1 MDFNCKQSF
10 IELSLSDI
18 KDAIYLAT
26 YEINSKIVDLL
37 NSWDLVITCYWSDAK
52 LDKWNRKKSSID
64 LLVCNKSDLVSSE
77 EIKELLKDFIEKSKD
92 LVVDNTY
99 NEFWTDWEVYQVQDE
114 IPIGKEIS
122 TLAQDDYYIDVLN
135 FSDELHKYE
144 NKTFPD
150 RLIDAY
156 NIYWD
161 SETLF
166 SFKQK
171 MLDDIIGSPK
181 ILKDFKQDVKS
192 YFKEET
198 IRWKNLR
205 KNYENHFNFD
215 TWWDFWILR
224 YDREDF
230 FWFKHWP
237 MRALQ
242 YKIIEKFISFVIEK
256 QDSSLIKDF
265 PFSVEDRLRFFIRN
279 RLIEW
284 ITNFEYTELT
294 ELYKFFRDLNDTLF
308 YMFISKKYDEDLF
321 YDENKKYFVV
331 NWSKLIFIKNSLDRF
346 VELFKKLATS

>member
-1 MDFNCKQSF
+1 MDFNYKQSF
-10 IELSLSDI
+10 IELSLIDI
-18 KDAIYLAT
+18 KDAIYLASH
-26 YEINSKIVDLL
+26 EINSQIVDLL
-37 NSWDLVITCYWSDAK
+37 NSWDIVITCYWSDAK

-92 LVVDNTY
+92 LIVDNTY
-99 NEFWTDWEVYQVQDE
+99 NEFWTDWEVYQIQDE

-171 MLDDIIGSPK
+171 MLDDIISSPK

-198 IRWKNLR
+198 IRWKNIR
-205 KNYENHFNFD
+205 KNQQNHFNFD
-215 TWWDFWILR
+215 LGRDFWILR
-224 YDREDF
+224 YDRKDF
-230 FWFKHWP
+230 FGFKHWP

-242 YKIIEKFISFVIEK
+242 YKIIEKFISFVLDRK
-256 QDSSLIKDF
+256 DSSLIRNF
-265 PFSVEDRLRFFIRN
+265 PFSIEKRLMYFKENKI
-279 RLIEW
+279 ISW
-284 ITNFEYTELT
+284 ITNVEYLEII
-294 ELYKFFRDLNDTLF
+294 ELYKFFRDLNERIYYMTLSTKYTTSLF
-308 YMFISKKYDEDLF
+308 YVDEIKAFMFKNYEYSKVSEK
-321 YDENKKYFVV
+321 
-331 NWSKLIFIKNSLDRF
+331 LDRF
-346 VELFKKLATS
+346 TQLFQKLA